1 MLTRDDEEARRLPRR
16 SGSFPAYTPP
26 PAPFEDLYF
35 TAALEGDYDDS
46 PYPDHI
52 FSCHVRR
59 WYKPGRAAGLKVL
72 MIPGIGHNF
81 NFFTPLAATLLDP
94 LGGFVEGVAEVY
106 ALDLPGHGGS
116 QSPPNIKFGQLTL
129 DHYVSTIRQ
138 ALTAM
143 QDRDPV
149 DIVCGHSMGGL
160 LAMLLEQSFISDG
173 TTLADEHATRGVVL
187 LAPAIPEEVPW
198 SLTTGPADVGG
209 PVSPA
214 LAILMPFVTANAAY
228 GPFMY
233 ASNEDYLNTFFG
245 IEGGLAA
252 GSPTLIEAGALND
265 MESYAAG
272 SELAGIDIDPEG
284 GGTFE
289 RPHVRHALF
298 SGYAFGLAC
307 YSEDFLLK
315 PEEEAAL
322 GIYLYGAREGWTF
335 LPITNKDAVH
345 NGPYSQPARTAK
357 VFADVIADMERRA
370 GASARL

>member
-1 MLTRDDEEARRLPRR
+1 MLTRDHDDSRRLPRG
-16 SGSFPAYTPP
+16 SGSYLAYKPP
-26 PAPFEDLYF
+26 PAPFEDIYF
-35 TAALEGDYDDS
+35 TAALEGELDR
-46 PYPDHI
+46 PLPDHT
-52 FSCHVRR
+52 FTCHVRR
-59 WYKPGRAAGLKVL
+59 WHRRGDSGGLTVF

-94 LGGFVEGVAEVY
+94 LGGFVEGVSQVY
-106 ALDLPGHGGS
+106 AVDLPGHGGS
-116 QSPPNIKFGQLTL
+116 QSPPNIKFGMLTL
-129 DHYVSTIRQ
+129 DDYVSVIRR
-138 ALTAM
+138 ALEALKE
-143 QDRDPV
+143 RGPV

-173 TTLADEHATRGVVL
+173 TTLAEAHATRGVVL

-198 SLTTGPADVGG
+198 SLTTGPVDAGG

-214 LAILMPFVTANAAY
+214 LAILIPFVTANAAY

-233 ASNEDYLNTFFG
+233 ASDEDYLNTFFG

-252 GSPTLIEAGALND
+252 GAPSLIEAGALNG

-298 SGYAFGLAC
+298 GGYAFGLAC
-307 YSEDFLLK
+307 YSEDFLLR
-315 PEEEAAL
+315 PEEEATL
-322 GIYLYGAREGWTF
+322 GIYLYGAGEGWTF

-357 VFADVIADMERRA
+357 VFADVITEIERRA
-370 GASARL
+370 ETSSRL